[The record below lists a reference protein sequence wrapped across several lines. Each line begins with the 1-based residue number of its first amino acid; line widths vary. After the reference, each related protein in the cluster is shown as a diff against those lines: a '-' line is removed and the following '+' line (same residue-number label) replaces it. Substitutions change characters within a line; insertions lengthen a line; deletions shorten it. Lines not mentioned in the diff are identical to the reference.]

1 MRQPNYSD
9 SGASF
14 IHYHSCGWD
23 FGTKRWRDSW
33 TGTVKIKF
41 EVSSNSVKKILYYSH
56 ENLIGQEGVYANMWK
71 QQQENKDGS
80 SSAENSLEQS
90 GAL

>member
-1 MRQPNYSD
+1 MT
-9 SGASF
+9 F
-14 IHYHSCGWD
+14 
-23 FGTKRWRDSW
+23 K
-33 TGTVKIKF
+33 
-41 EVSSNSVKKILYYSH
+41 VSSNSVKKILYYSH